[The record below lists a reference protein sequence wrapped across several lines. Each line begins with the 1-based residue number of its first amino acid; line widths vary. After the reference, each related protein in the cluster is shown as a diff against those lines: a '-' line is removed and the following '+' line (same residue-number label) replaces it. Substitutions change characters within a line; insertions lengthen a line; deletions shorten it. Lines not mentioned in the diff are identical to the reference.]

1 VKITQE
7 DVMEWIG
14 NLKVMELTEFI
25 RALEEKFHVAP
36 MAQQAVQIQP
46 EEAKEEKT
54 EFDVILKGF
63 GEGKKI
69 STVKEIRAVTTLGL
83 KEAKD
88 FVEAC
93 EKEPKAVKEGI
104 PREEAE
110 KVKTILEAAGAEID
124 IR

>member
-1 VKITQE
+1 MKITQE

-69 STVKEIRAVTTLGL
+69 PVVKEIRTVSTLGL
-83 KEAKD
+83 KEAKE
-88 FVEAC
+88 FVERC
-93 EKEPKAVKEGI
+93 EKIPEVLKEGI
-104 PREEAE
+104 SREEAE
-110 KVKTILEAAGAEID
+110 KVKEILEKVGGEVEIK
-124 IR
+124 